1 MTSIPRPLP
10 PYFLIRVSKEAE
22 KKSKSTIGSFILP
35 ETMAFMAH
43 NTQWGEIVAIGDR
56 AASYFPEAKV
66 GHILIVHH
74 FVQQG
79 SEDEAREEHLI
90 HWDEEYNYYIVTA
103 YEYAGKANE
112 TYGVWD
118 GEKIIPN
125 KDYIFLETKK
135 PKQSD
140 LPPDEALNQSLKVT
154 ESGLLVFDEWEETRE
169 QKEEKQAELK
179 RQTEELA
186 KSGTN
191 KLHVNQA
198 ILTNQW
204 EAEAISIEVN
214 KQEYKFYTVAA
225 ANKQLSEWFGRDVVS
240 GDTMGL
246 LNLAAQTT
254 IGFNGETYIVSKT
267 KFIGC
272 LYDKATA

>member
-1 MTSIPRPLP
+1 MIPRPLP
-10 PYFLIRVSKEAE
+10 PYFLIRVSKQLE

-43 NTQWGEIVAIGDR
+43 NTQWGEIVAIGER
-56 AASYFPEAKV
+56 AHEYFPEAKV

-74 FVQQG
+74 FVQQNN
-79 SEDEAREEHLI
+79 EEEAKEQHLI

-103 YEYAGKANE
+103 YEYAGKGNE

-125 KDYIFLETKK
+125 KDYIFLHTAK

-140 LPPDEALNQSLKVT
+140 LPPEEALNQSLKVT
-154 ESGLLVFDEWEETRE
+154 ESGLLVFDEWTETRE
-169 QKEEKQAELK
+169 QKEERQQELK
-179 RQTEELA
+179 RQSEELA
-186 KSGTN
+186 KSGTH
-191 KLHVNQA
+191 KLHINQG
-198 ILTNQW
+198 IVLNQW
-204 EAEAISIEVN
+204 EAEAIGREISH
-214 KQEYKFYTVAA
+214 QAYMFYTVAA
-225 ANKQLSEWFGRDVVS
+225 TNKQLSEWFGRDVVS
-240 GDTMGL
+240 GDTLGL

-272 LYDKATA
+272 LYDKAMA